1 VKIQLD
7 ANRAELTHLEEAVAD
22 QLDTKRPQKKRKKT
36 TKKGAAAA
44 RSAASGGALSD
55 DGFLGSLTDEINLDD
70 LEFSDD
76 SDG

>member
-1 VKIQLD
+1 MYDIVKSRLD

-22 QLDTKRPQKKRKKT
+22 QMDTKKPAKKRKKAN
-36 TKKGAAAA
+36 KKNAPSSGA
-44 RSAASGGALSD
+44 STGALSD
-55 DGFLGSLTDEINLDD
+55 PGFEINLDD